1 MSTDSDLRNI
11 PTASPAP
18 LIVSAAGDLIN
29 GPAARDL
36 LAPVLR
42 APGGV
47 TVDLSKVTYL
57 SMEAVVPLLA
67 LAGRCAA
74 EHRPLRVLGSDPV
87 RRKLTLLGL
96 AAVVPL
102 DPATVP

>member
-1 MSTDSDLRNI
+1 MSTVADPQNN
-11 PTASPAP
+11 PTVSPAP
-18 LIVSAAGDLIN
+18 LIVSVAGDLVDGQAVRN
-29 GPAARDL
+29 L

-42 APGGV
+42 APGSV

-67 LAGRCAA
+67 VAGRCAA
-74 EHRPLRVLGSDPV
+74 EHRPLRVLVSDPV

-96 AAVVPL
+96 AAVIPL
-102 DPATVP
+102 DPAAVL